1 MYERRDARAMLLTGK
16 NVVLTG
22 ANRGI
27 GASMLEVFAANGAN
41 IWACAR
47 RSNEVFEARLQ
58 ALAGDYGVQIF
69 PVYMDL
75 SDEDSVKAAARGIV
89 AAAKQVDVLVNNA
102 GAIFTALFQMTP
114 MARMKEMFD
123 VNFFSQ
129 TAFTQA
135 IVKAMLKGGGSIVNL
150 SSSAAIEGNEG
161 RVAYAASKSAMITF
175 TKVIARELARYNIR
189 ANAIAPGLTQT
200 EMMESST
207 SADGMQQTLQRI
219 AMGRVGRPE
228 EIANVALFLAS
239 DLSSYMTG
247 QVLRADG
254 GLLG

>member
-1 MYERRDARAMLLTGK
+1 MLLKDKTA
-16 NVVLTG
+16 VITG

-27 GASMLEVFAANGAN
+27 GRAMLQAFARNGAS

-47 RSNEVFEARLQ
+47 SADSAYED
-58 ALAGDYGVQIF
+58 ALATLAADCDVRIE

-75 SDEDSVKAAARGIV
+75 SDEGQVKDAARRIV
-89 AAAKQVDVLVNNA
+89 AAGEPVDVLVNNA
-102 GAIFTALFQMTP
+102 AQIFTALFQMTP
-114 MARMKEMFD
+114 MAKTRALFD
-123 VNFFSQ
+123 VNLFAQMS
-129 TAFTQA
+129 FTQTIA
-135 IVKAMLKGGGSIVNL
+135 KAMCKQGGSIINM

-161 RVAYAASKSAMITF
+161 RAAYAATKSAMISF
-175 TKVIARELARYNIR
+175 TKVIARELARHGVR

-200 EMMESST
+200 EMMEQST
-207 SADGMQQTLQRI
+207 SEDGMRATLDRI
-219 AMGRVGRPE
+219 AMQRVGQPE

-247 QVLRADG
+247 QVLRVDG